1 MFKIFITSL
10 LPKLDQTITSW
21 EHFIKPKTKR
31 RFIGTQEKKKASL
44 ITSSRPAYPGLLTA
58 KSYRNIYHWITRS
71 VSPSLG
77 GK

>member
-1 MFKIFITSL
+1 L

-21 EHFIKPKTKR
+21 EHFIKPKPKR
-31 RFIGTQEKKKASL
+31 RFIEKENGLANIIIVSH
-44 ITSSRPAYPGLLTA
+44 RADPGPSTA
-58 KSYRNIYHWITRS
+58 KSYQNIYHWITRS